1 MVKNTFFGKTR
12 LSIEGYR
19 PMESKKNYVLFLKP
33 NYTHPEDWIP
43 TGVTQ
48 GKYST
53 IENDDSKKFEHVY
66 LHY

>member
-1 MVKNTFFGKTR
+1 
-12 LSIEGYR
+12 
-19 PMESKKNYVLFLKP
+19 MESKKNYVLFLKP

-53 IENDDSKKFEHVY
+53 LENDDSKEFEHVY
-66 LHY
+66 PHYLKVKKEVLAKYKE